1 MHEYSITCSII
12 EILNE
17 QIKKH
22 NIKKIKKISFE
33 LGPFAHIEPQSI
45 EFYYDY
51 LARDNHVLHKA
62 ILDFKRKKIEI
73 KCMDCE
79 KTFLSE
85 KILHECKYCSGSRV
99 KILECDDIKII
110 SIET

>member
-12 EILNE
+12 EILNDL
-17 QIKKH
+17 IKKH
-22 NIKKIKKISFE
+22 NIKKLKKVSFE
-33 LGPFAHIEPQSI
+33 LSPFAYIEPKSI

-51 LARDNHVLHKA
+51 LTKDNDIINGA
-62 ILDFKRKKIEI
+62 DLDFRRKKIEI
-73 KCMDCE
+73 KCMKCG

-85 KILHECKYCSGSRV
+85 KVTSKCKYCSGDKV
-99 KILECDDIKII
+99 KILESDDIKII